1 METTEESNSLYET
14 DKRLAFLLLCLLTF
28 LLLFTKK
35 SFIESE
41 TAVFEFLQDRPEG
54 SFLQIFTAV
63 QYLTIPLVYLWK
75 FTIISFVIWVGC
87 FMFGYKVTYSNC
99 WSIVLISEFIFIIPE
114 FIKIIWFMFIDTDPD
129 YNTVLKFYPLA
140 AINLFDVE
148 QLQKR
153 FVYPL
158 KALNLFEVVYWIVL
172 VYGVQA
178 FAKKKKTTAIYIVA
192 SSYVF
197 LFLLWLVF
205 YSIVYN

>member
-1 METTEESNSLYET
+1 METTSAYNSFYET

-35 SFIESE
+35 TFVESE

-54 SFLQIFTAV
+54 SFLQIFTAI

-75 FTIISFVIWVGC
+75 FTIIAFVIWVGC

-99 WSIVLISEFIFIIPE
+99 WSIVLISEFIFTIPE
-114 FIKIIWFMFIDTDPD
+114 LIKIVWFMFIDTDPD
-129 YNTVLKFYPLA
+129 YNTVLNFYPLA
-140 AINLFDVE
+140 AINLFDIE

-158 KALNLFEVVYWIVL
+158 KALNLFEVVYWVALI
-172 VYGVQA
+172 YGVHA
-178 FAKKKKTTAIYIVA
+178 YAKKKRNIAVFIVL
-192 SSYVF
+192 SSYVI
-197 LFLLWLVF
+197 LFLIWLAF
-205 YSIVYN
+205 YSIVYD

>member
-1 METTEESNSLYET
+1 METTSEYNSFYET

-54 SFLQIFTAV
+54 SFLQIFTAI

-75 FTIISFVIWVGC
+75 FTIIAFVIWVGS

-99 WSIVLISEFIFIIPE
+99 WSIVLISEFIFTIPE

-129 YNTVLKFYPLA
+129 YNTVLNFYPLA
-140 AINLFDVE
+140 AINLFDIE

-158 KALNLFEVVYWIVL
+158 KALNLFEVVYWVVL
-172 VYGVQA
+172 IYGVHTY
-178 FAKKKKTTAIYIVA
+178 AKKKRNIAVFIVL
-192 SSYVF
+192 SSYVL
-197 LFLLWLVF
+197 LFLIWLAF
-205 YSIVYN
+205 YSIVYD

>member
-1 METTEESNSLYET
+1 METTTEYNSLYET

-35 SFIESE
+35 NFIESE

-54 SFLQIFTAV
+54 SFLQIFTTI

-114 FIKIIWFMFIDTDPD
+114 LIKIIWFMFIDTDPN
-129 YNTVLKFYPLA
+129 YNTVLNFYPLA

-158 KALNLFEVVYWIVL
+158 KALNLFEVVYWVAL

-178 FAKKKKTTAIYIVA
+178 FAKKNRTTAVFIVA
-192 SSYVF
+192 SSYIL

>member
-1 METTEESNSLYET
+1 METTSEYNSFYET

-54 SFLQIFTAV
+54 SFLQIFTTI

-99 WSIVLISEFIFIIPE
+99 WSIALISEFIFIIPE

-129 YNTVLKFYPLA
+129 YNTVLNFYPLA
-140 AINLFDVE
+140 VINLFDVE

-158 KALNLFEVVYWIVL
+158 KALNLFEVVYWIAL
-172 VYGVQA
+172 IYGVHVY
-178 FAKKKKTTAIYIVA
+178 AKKKRNTAVFIVL
-192 SSYVF
+192 SSYVL
-197 LFLLWLVF
+197 LFLIWLAF
-205 YSIVYN
+205 YSIVYD

>member
-1 METTEESNSLYET
+1 METTAEPNSLYET

-35 SFIESE
+35 TFIESE

-54 SFLQIFTAV
+54 SFLQIFTTI

-114 FIKIIWFMFIDTDPD
+114 FIKIIWFMFIDTDPN
-129 YNTVLKFYPLA
+129 YNTVLNFYPLA

-158 KALNLFEVVYWIVL
+158 KALNLFEVVYWVAL

-178 FAKKKKTTAIYIVA
+178 FAKKNRTTAVFIVA
-192 SSYVF
+192 SSYIL

>member
-1 METTEESNSLYET
+1 METTAEPNSLYET

-35 SFIESE
+35 TFIESE

-54 SFLQIFTAV
+54 SFLQIFTTI

-114 FIKIIWFMFIDTDPD
+114 LIKIIWFMFIDTDPN
-129 YNTVLKFYPLA
+129 YNTVLNFYPLA

-158 KALNLFEVVYWIVL
+158 KALNLFEVVYWVAL

-178 FAKKKKTTAIYIVA
+178 FAKKNRTTAVFIVA
-192 SSYVF
+192 SSYIL

>member
-1 METTEESNSLYET
+1 METTTEYNSLYET

-35 SFIESE
+35 TFIESE

-54 SFLQIFTAV
+54 SFLQIFTTI

-114 FIKIIWFMFIDTDPD
+114 FIKIIWFMFIDTDPN
-129 YNTVLKFYPLA
+129 YNTVLNFYPLA

-158 KALNLFEVVYWIVL
+158 KALNLFEVVYWVAL

-178 FAKKKKTTAIYIVA
+178 FAKKNRTTAVFIVA
-192 SSYVF
+192 SSYIL

>member
-1 METTEESNSLYET
+1 METTTEYNSLYET

-35 SFIESE
+35 TFIESE

-54 SFLQIFTAV
+54 SFLQIFTAI

-114 FIKIIWFMFIDTDPD
+114 LIKIIWFMFIDTDPN
-129 YNTVLKFYPLA
+129 YNTVLNFYPLA

-158 KALNLFEVVYWIVL
+158 KALNLFEVVYWFAL

-178 FAKKKKTTAIYIVA
+178 FAKKNRTTAVFIVA
-192 SSYVF
+192 SSYIL
-197 LFLLWLVF
+197 LFLLWLAF

>member
-1 METTEESNSLYET
+1 METSTDSNSLFET
-14 DKRLAFLLLCLLTF
+14 DKRLAFLLLCLITF
-28 LLLFTKK
+28 LLLFIKK

-54 SFLQIFTAV
+54 SFLNILSTV

-99 WSIVLISEFIFIIPE
+99 WSIVLVSEFIFVIPE
-114 FIKIIWFMFIDTDPD
+114 LIKIGWFTIVETDPT
-129 YNTVLKFYPLA
+129 YNTILNFYPIAL
-140 AINLFDVE
+140 INLFDVE
-148 QLQKR
+148 LLEKR

-158 KALNLFEVVYWIVL
+158 KALNLFEIFYWLIL
-172 VYGVQA
+172 TYGVHT
-178 FAKKKKTTAIYIVA
+178 FAKKKIKIASFIVA

-197 LFLLWLVF
+197 LFLLWLIF
-205 YSIVYN
+205 YVIVYN

>member
-1 METTEESNSLYET
+1 METTTEYNSLYET

-35 SFIESE
+35 TFIESE

-54 SFLQIFTAV
+54 SFLQIFTTI

-114 FIKIIWFMFIDTDPD
+114 FIKIIWFMFIDTDPN
-129 YNTVLKFYPLA
+129 YNTVLNFYPLA

-158 KALNLFEVVYWIVL
+158 KALNLFEVVYWFAL
-172 VYGVQA
+172 VYGVKA
-178 FAKKKKTTAIYIVA
+178 FAKKNRTTAVFIVA
-192 SSYVF
+192 SSYVL
-197 LFLLWLVF
+197 LFLLWLAF

>member
-1 METTEESNSLYET
+1 METTAEPNSLYET
-14 DKRLAFLLLCLLTF
+14 DKRLAFVLLCLLTF

-99 WSIVLISEFIFIIPE
+99 WSVVLISEFIFIIPE
-114 FIKIIWFMFIDTDPD
+114 FIKIIWFLFIDTDPD
-129 YNTVLKFYPLA
+129 YNTVLNFYPLA

-158 KALNLFEVVYWIVL
+158 KAINLFEVVYWIVL
-172 VYGVQA
+172 IHGVHA
-178 FAKKKKTTAIYIVA
+178 YAKKKRNTAAFIVL
-192 SSYVF
+192 SSYVL
-197 LFLLWLVF
+197 LFLIWLAF
-205 YSIVYN
+205 YSIVYD

>member
-1 METTEESNSLYET
+1 METTAEPNSLYET

-35 SFIESE
+35 TFIESE

-54 SFLQIFTAV
+54 SFLQIFTTI

-114 FIKIIWFMFIDTDPD
+114 FIKIIWFMFIDTDPN
-129 YNTVLKFYPLA
+129 YNTVLNFYPLA

-158 KALNLFEVVYWIVL
+158 KALNLFEVVYWFAL

-178 FAKKKKTTAIYIVA
+178 FAKKNRTTAVFIVA
-192 SSYVF
+192 SSYIL
-197 LFLLWLVF
+197 LFLLWLAF

>member
-1 METTEESNSLYET
+1 METAEEPNSLYET

-28 LLLFTKK
+28 LLLYTKK

-54 SFLQIFTAV
+54 SFLQIFTTI

-75 FTIISFVIWVGC
+75 FTIIAFVIWVGC

-129 YNTVLKFYPLA
+129 YNTVLNFYPLA
-140 AINLFDVE
+140 VINLFDVE

-158 KALNLFEVVYWIVL
+158 KALNLFEVVYWIAL
-172 VYGVQA
+172 VYGVQT
-178 FAKKKKTTAIYIVA
+178 FAKKKKTTAAFIVS

>member
-1 METTEESNSLYET
+1 METTAEPNSLYET
-14 DKRLAFLLLCLLTF
+14 DKRLAFVLLCLLTF

-114 FIKIIWFMFIDTDPD
+114 FIKIIWFLFIDTDPD
-129 YNTVLKFYPLA
+129 YNTVLNFYPIA

-158 KALNLFEVVYWIVL
+158 KAINLFEVVYWIVL
-172 VYGVQA
+172 IHGVHA
-178 FAKKKKTTAIYIVA
+178 YAKKKRNTAAFIVL
-192 SSYVF
+192 SSYVL
-197 LFLLWLVF
+197 LFLIWLAF
-205 YSIVYN
+205 YSIVYD

>member
-1 METTEESNSLYET
+1 MKTTVEPNSLYET

-35 SFIESE
+35 TFIESE

-54 SFLQIFTAV
+54 SFLQIFTTI

-114 FIKIIWFMFIDTDPD
+114 LIKIIWFMFIDTDPN
-129 YNTVLKFYPLA
+129 YNTVLNFYPLA

-158 KALNLFEVVYWIVL
+158 KALNLFEVVYWVAL

-178 FAKKKKTTAIYIVA
+178 FAKKNRTTAVFIVA
-192 SSYVF
+192 SSYVL

>member
-1 METTEESNSLYET
+1 METTTEYNSLYET

-35 SFIESE
+35 TFIESE

-54 SFLQIFTAV
+54 SFLQIFTTI

-114 FIKIIWFMFIDTDPD
+114 LIKIIWFMFIDTDPN
-129 YNTVLKFYPLA
+129 YNTVLNFYPLA

-158 KALNLFEVVYWIVL
+158 KALNLFEVVYWVAL

-178 FAKKKKTTAIYIVA
+178 FAKKNRTTAVFIVA
-192 SSYVF
+192 SSYVL

>member
-1 METTEESNSLYET
+1 METTTEYNSLYET

-35 SFIESE
+35 TFIESE

-54 SFLQIFTAV
+54 SFLQIFTTI

-114 FIKIIWFMFIDTDPD
+114 LIKIIWFMFIDTDPN
-129 YNTVLKFYPLA
+129 YNTVLNFYPLA

-158 KALNLFEVVYWIVL
+158 KALNLFEVVYWVAL

-178 FAKKKKTTAIYIVA
+178 FAKKNRTTAVFIVA
-192 SSYVF
+192 SSYIL
-197 LFLLWLVF
+197 LFLLWLAF

>member
-1 METTEESNSLYET
+1 METTTEYNSLYET

-35 SFIESE
+35 TFIESE

-54 SFLQIFTAV
+54 SFLQIFTTI

-87 FMFGYKVTYSNC
+87 FMFGYKVTYSNY

-114 FIKIIWFMFIDTDPD
+114 LIKIIWFMFIDTDPN
-129 YNTVLKFYPLA
+129 YNTVLNFYPLA

-158 KALNLFEVVYWIVL
+158 KALNLFEVVYWVAL

-178 FAKKKKTTAIYIVA
+178 FAKKNRTTAVFIVA
-192 SSYVF
+192 SSYIL

>member
-1 METTEESNSLYET
+1 METTTEYNSLYET

-35 SFIESE
+35 TFIESE

-54 SFLQIFTAV
+54 SFLQIFTTI

-114 FIKIIWFMFIDTDPD
+114 LIKIIWFMFIDTDPN
-129 YNTVLKFYPLA
+129 YNTVLNFYPLA

-158 KALNLFEVVYWIVL
+158 KALNLFEVVYWVAL

-178 FAKKKKTTAIYIVA
+178 FAKKNRTTAVFIVA
-192 SSYVF
+192 SSYIL

>member
-1 METTEESNSLYET
+1 METTAEPNSLYET

-35 SFIESE
+35 TFIESE

-54 SFLQIFTAV
+54 SFLQIFTTI

-114 FIKIIWFMFIDTDPD
+114 FIKIIWFMFIDTDPN
-129 YNTVLKFYPLA
+129 YNTVLNFYPLA

-158 KALNLFEVVYWIVL
+158 KALNLFEVVYWVAL

-178 FAKKKKTTAIYIVA
+178 FAKKNRTTAVFIVA
-192 SSYVF
+192 SSYVL
-197 LFLLWLVF
+197 LFLLWLAF